1 VNNPGL
7 NWGATS
13 AERAAPLPCDALLT
27 TATHA
32 DRAISIEAPPELVF
46 AWLCQLR
53 RAPYS
58 YDIIDNRGRRSPRT
72 LDPAMTHLE
81 PGQRF
86 MTIFVLQSFTDC
98 ADITLRG
105 NGVAVTYAVRPAP
118 AGEPAGTR
126 LHVRVRFSGSRVIA
140 AALACAD
147 LVMMRKQLLTL
158 AELAERDGAR
168 AHPGPAAA
176 PT

>member
-1 VNNPGL
+1 MNNPGL

-27 TATHA
+27 TAATHA

-81 PGQRF
+81 P
-86 MTIFVLQSFTDC
+86 
-98 ADITLRG
+98 
-105 NGVAVTYAVRPAP
+105 AVRPAP
-118 AGEPAGTR
+118 VGKPAGTR

-158 AELAERDGAR
+158 AELAERDSAR